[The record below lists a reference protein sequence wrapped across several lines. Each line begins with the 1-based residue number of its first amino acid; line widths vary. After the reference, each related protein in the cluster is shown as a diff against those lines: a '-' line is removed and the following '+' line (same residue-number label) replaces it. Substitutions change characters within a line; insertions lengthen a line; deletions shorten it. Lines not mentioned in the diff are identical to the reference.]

1 MQSFPRYKVC
11 LSFIWSNPQ
20 IVAIEYPQGICS
32 PIFAVEDF
40 SGFFAHPYI
49 FLIKDS
55 RSAFYLISYIN

>member
-49 FLIKDS
+49 F
-55 RSAFYLISYIN
+55 